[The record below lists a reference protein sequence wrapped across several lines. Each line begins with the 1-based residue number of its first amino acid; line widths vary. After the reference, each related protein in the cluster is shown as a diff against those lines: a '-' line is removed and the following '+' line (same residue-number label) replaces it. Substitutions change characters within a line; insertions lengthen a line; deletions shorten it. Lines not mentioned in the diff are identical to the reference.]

1 MKNGNILFWIWLS
14 EALGAAGRSFRSLIS
29 QYENPYDL
37 FHADAAELERIPD
50 ISDRARRALCDK
62 SLKHAS
68 EILETCERN
77 GIRILCYGD
86 EQYPNALRE
95 IASPP
100 VLLYYRGTLPDFNR
114 RLCIGV
120 VGTRRMSAYGLRSA
134 YKISY
139 ELALAGAVTVSGLA
153 AGIDGV
159 AAAATLAAGGN
170 TVAVLGCGVDVVYP
184 RHHDRLMEAVCREGA
199 VMSEYPPGT
208 RPANYH
214 FPVRNRLIS
223 GISQGTLVVEAG
235 IGSGSLITAKD
246 AILQGR
252 EVFALPAN
260 VGSAGAEGTNG
271 LLRDGAVLALGAADI
286 LRPYQYVY
294 AGAISMGAVSGT
306 DTVPDADLAYLERLG
321 VIETTPAKPSAEK
334 DATLKQ
340 QRSPERTPA
349 AVAPLREPPTKPQEQ
364 PSAYEAEPEKETEET
379 DPPADEVLDA
389 LTDCQRTILAAIPA
403 DGSVPAD
410 RLSQLGY
417 PFGDVI
423 AALTVLEILG
433 LIRKLPGA
441 LYTRA

>member
-14 EALGAAGRSFRSLIS
+14 EALGVAGRSFRSLIS

-37 FHADAAELERIPD
+37 FHADTAELERIPD
-50 ISDRARRALCDK
+50 LSDRARRALCDK
-62 SLKHAS
+62 NLKHAS
-68 EILETCERN
+68 EILESCERS

-100 VLLYYRGTLPDFNR
+100 VLLYYRGILPDFNH

-139 ELALAGAVTVSGLA
+139 GLALAGAVTVSGLA

-159 AAAATLAAGGN
+159 AAAATLAAGGS
-170 TVAVLGCGVDVVYP
+170 TVAILGCGVDVVYP
-184 RHHDRLMEAVCREGA
+184 RYHDRLMEAVCRTGA

-260 VGSAGAEGTNG
+260 VGSVGAEGTNG
-271 LLRDGAVLALGAADI
+271 LLRDGATLVLGAADI

-294 AGAISMGAVSGT
+294 AGAISPGAVSET
-306 DTVPDADLAYLERLG
+306 NPAPDADLAYLERLG
-321 VIETTPAKPSAEK
+321 VIETVPRQKIPAETGLPSEESRRETPTAAS
-334 DATLKQ
+334 
-340 QRSPERTPA
+340 RTSRRTQPNETPPA
-349 AVAPLREPPTKPQEQ
+349 P
-364 PSAYEAEPEKETEET
+364 EAEEEENRNAEH
-379 DPPADEVLDA
+379 PSDEVLDG
-389 LTDCQRTILAAIPA
+389 LTDCQRAILEAIPES
-403 DGSVPAD
+403 GSIPAD
-410 RLSQLGY
+410 RLSSLGY

-433 LIRKLPGA
+433 LVRKLPGA